1 MTLTLPTLVASSTK
15 IALQTAIKIDRKTGE
30 IQANLFWE
38 IFAWI
43 FFVAAPLVGLFIGI
57 STTFVHDIIM
67 VPTYAW
73 NLL

>member
-1 MTLTLPTLVASSTK
+1 MTLTLPTIAASSAK
-15 IALQTAIKIDRKTGE
+15 IALQTAIKIDQKTKE
-30 IQANLFWE
+30 VQANLFWE

-43 FFVAAPLVGLFIGI
+43 LFVAAPLVGPLIGI
-57 STTFVHDIIM
+57 STTFVHDIFM